1 MTDDLEQN
9 VSESSPNEFNSIPS
23 GLQRLQ
29 EDLHLSKCEIKTA
42 IREVD
47 LKQKYFHDV
56 LIKVQYRLNEISER
70 LHGMELKQD
79 RQNSQT

>member
-1 MTDDLEQN
+1 MSDLGKN
-9 VSESSPNEFNSIPS
+9 VSEGSLNDIDSIPS

-29 EDLHLSKCEIKTA
+29 EDLYLSKCEIKTA

-47 LKQKYFHDV
+47 LKQRYVHDI
-56 LIKVQYRLNEISER
+56 LNKIQYSLTEISDR
-70 LHGMELKQD
+70 LHGIELKQE